1 MQVVANMASMTQ
13 DLPTRILEAAARV
26 YAETGFR
33 GTTTRRVAQEA
44 GVNEVTLF
52 RHFGTKEA
60 LVKAALQR
68 VHQQSNQFVLGEPR
82 DPGAEIYGWAL
93 TIFRHW
99 FSTRGMISRVMGD
112 LVEHPEIAPGV
123 CEEPGCE
130 HARLSAYLTRMRER
144 GLATKD
150 FHADAAAG
158 LLMGSVF
165 THAMW
170 REHFEDATLP
180 PVEVVLREYV
190 RLLLS
195 AIGADAA
202 VPATVE
208 GA

>member
-1 MQVVANMASMTQ
+1 MTN
-13 DLPTRILEAAARV
+13 DLQQRILDAAARI

-68 VHQQSNQFVLGEPR
+68 VHQAASLGTLGEPK
-82 DPGAEIYGWAL
+82 DPGAELYAWAL
-93 TIFRHW
+93 GIFRHW
-99 FSTRGMISRVMGD
+99 YLGRHLICRVMGD
-112 LVEHPEIAPGV
+112 LIEHQQLAPGV

-130 HARLSAYLTRMRER
+130 HARLSAYLTRLRQL
-144 GLATKD
+144 GIATRD

-158 LLMGSVF
+158 LLIGGLFS
-165 THAMW
+165 HAVW
-170 REHFEDATLP
+170 RDHFATAEMP
-180 PVEVVLREYV
+180 TPEQVVHHYV
-190 RLLLS
+190 QLLLS
-195 AIGADAA
+195 SIGVD
-202 VPATVE
+202 ATVPDTATE